1 MVNVYT
7 FGMMIF
13 FQALLPFWT
22 VAVLV
27 AELLTLLR
35 IIMGDLLQVRT
46 GIDY

>member
-7 FGMMIF
+7 FGMVLF

-22 VAVLV
+22 AAVLF
-27 AELLTLLR
+27 AELLTLLK

-46 GIDY
+46 GVDY